1 MTKRLLDVIGAG
13 IALIIFAPFA
23 LIVGLGLWIMLGWP
37 VLFIHPRA
45 GLHGQVFQLVKF
57 RTMREAFDA
66 QGRPLPDEQRLT
78 RFGAFLRATSLDE
91 LPELW
96 NVLKGDMSLV
106 GPRPLLVDYLPLYSP
121 EQARRHDVRP
131 GITGW
136 AQVNGRNAISWNEK
150 LRHDVWYVDHRSL
163 VLDLKILALTL
174 VKVVRAENIRQEGY
188 ATMEPF
194 RGANGGFDEHTVDL
208 GTTDPLRPR
217 QTGSRLPSSPTD
229 VRAST
234 ESFRTIGRERN
245 GAAS

>member
-96 NVLKGDMSLV
+96 NVLKGDMNVV
-106 GPRPLLVDYLPLYSP
+106 GPRP
-121 EQARRHDVRP
+121 EQPTIFADLREQIHRYPARQKVLP

-136 AQVNGRNAISWNEK
+136 AQVNQGYGQN
-150 LRHDVWYVDHRSL
+150 LDDVKVK
-163 VLDLKILALTL
+163 LDLDLEYLERKSAWEDFKIMA
-174 VKVVRAENIRQEGY
+174 
-188 ATMEPF
+188 
-194 RGANGGFDEHTVDL
+194 
-208 GTTDPLRPR
+208 
-217 QTGSRLPSSPTD
+217 
-229 VRAST
+229 
-234 ESFRTIGRERN
+234 RTIPVMLFKKG
-245 GAAS
+245 GW